1 MNKIILVGHPQSGFA
16 RVEEL
21 LLDCGMAEAK
31 PSRREGLTPAQISET
46 LLKVHGVAPVQKL
59 RTAAPLKQIKV
70 TPLWNGLALDL
81 MLANMEQPLWG
92 WSDTQ
97 AVYLLD
103 YWRFQDPQTVF
114 VLVFDEPQSILTRQ
128 ALDQADANPEEL
140 EARINAWIA
149 YNSAL
154 LNFHLRYPERSML
167 VHAAQ
172 VQRSA
177 RSYLQQV
184 SARIDAPLQVPGV
197 EAKYGKL
204 AEITNFSEEARK
216 LEEQAQQTVGETD
229 IDRQIETVVEGS
241 SVVAIELEG
250 NSETMVC
257 DFESKQGLDGNA
269 LAQWLVQQ
277 LLQGYPQASELYEQL
292 QAAAS
297 LPQRSGNSKANS
309 SLECIQTERNHSAWS
324 AFVAQQTTLQER
336 ALRITQLGKTLDE
349 QVLQMQQLDLQL
361 AQLKEAQA
369 AAQQQT
375 KVQQRLLSNHEAQ
388 LQESGQENQLLLEQL
403 HKVQE
408 ELESRYMKAQQHEKL
423 LAELPKLKADLKA
436 SQEKSTALQNASREK
451 QALQEQ
457 LQKVQQELAS
467 RKTLAQQHEKL
478 LAEQAK
484 VKAELKAAQDK
495 ATQLQSSEDKLKKEL
510 QTERAKAPLAEL
522 QKENE
527 LLLDQLH
534 KVQEELERYYL
545 ENCQIKSGS
554 GAIFQ
559 RQSKQTYYG
568 AAERVKQQL
577 SYRLGA
583 TMIAQSRSLGG
594 WLRMPFALNAEFKR
608 FKEYQ
613 TLRSNQK
620 LPPISHY
627 CDANEAERV
636 KQHLSYRLG
645 ASMIANSKTFT
656 GWAVM
661 PWALIV
667 EAKAFR
673 KERR

>member
-1 MNKIILVGHPQSGFA
+1 MNKIIVVGHPQSDFE

-46 LLKVHGVAPVQKL
+46 LLKVHGATPVQKL
-59 RTAAPLKQIKV
+59 STAAPLKQIKV

-128 ALDQADANPEEL
+128 ALDQTDANPEEL

-197 EAKYGKL
+197 EAEYGKV
-204 AEITNFSEEARK
+204 AEITNSSEEVRV
-216 LEEQAQQTVGETD
+216 LEEQAQQTVGEAD
-229 IDRQIETVVEGS
+229 IDRQIETVVESS
-241 SVVAIELEG
+241 SVIAIELEG
-250 NSETMVC
+250 DSEAMVC
-257 DFESKQGLDGNA
+257 NIESKQGLDGNA

-297 LPQRSGNSKANS
+297 LPQRSGNSKGNS

-324 AFVAQQTTLQER
+324 AFVAQQATLQER

-495 ATQLQSSEDKLKKEL
+495 ATQLQSSEAKLKKEL
-510 QTERAKAPLAEL
+510 QTERAKAPVVEL

-527 LLLDQLH
+527 LLLGQLH

-545 ENCQIKSGS
+545 ENAQYK
-554 GAIFQ
+554 AA
-559 RQSKQTYYG
+559 SKPKAYYG
-568 AAERVKQQL
+568 AVERVKQDL
-577 SYRLGA
+577 PYRLGA
-583 TMIAQSRSLGG
+583 TMIQRSGSLSGLLFMPWALRAEADRIRAEQTASSEQLPSIAEYRDAHEAAQV
-594 WLRMPFALNAEFKR
+594 KR
-608 FKEYQ
+608 
-613 TLRSNQK
+613 
-620 LPPISHY
+620 
-627 CDANEAERV
+627 
-636 KQHLSYRLG
+636 HLSYRLG
-645 ASMIANSKTFT
+645 ETWVQGT
-656 GWAVM
+656 QTLGGWVTL
-661 PWALIV
+661 PGALYAQV
-667 EAKAFR
+667 RAFR
-673 KERR
+673 KERRKSR

>member
-1 MNKIILVGHPQSGFA
+1 MNKIIVVGHPQSGFE

-46 LLKVHGVAPVQKL
+46 LLKVHGATPVQKL
-59 RTAAPLKQIKV
+59 STAAPIKQIEV

-81 MLANMEQPLWG
+81 MLANMEQSLWG

-103 YWRFQDPQTVF
+103 YWRFQDSQTVF

-128 ALDQADANPEEL
+128 TLDQADANPEEL
-140 EARINAWIA
+140 AARINAWIA

-177 RSYLQQV
+177 QSYVQQV

-197 EAKYGKL
+197 DAEYGKV
-204 AEITNFSEEARK
+204 AEITNSSEEVRV
-216 LEEQAQQTVGETD
+216 LEEQAQQTVGEAD
-229 IDRQIETVVEGS
+229 IDRQIETVVESS
-241 SVVAIELEG
+241 SVMAIELEG
-250 NSETMVC
+250 DSETMVC
-257 DFESKQGLDGNA
+257 DFESTQGLDGNA

-297 LPQRSGNSKANS
+297 LPQRGGNSKANS

-324 AFVAQQTTLQER
+324 AFVAQQATLQER
-336 ALRITQLGKTLDE
+336 ALRITQLGRTLDE
-349 QVLQMQQLDLQL
+349 QVLQMLQLDLQI

-369 AAQQQT
+369 AEQQQT

-388 LQESGQENQLLLEQL
+388 LQANEQENRLLLEQL

-436 SQEKSTALQNASREK
+436 SQEKSTALQNAGREK
-451 QALQEQ
+451 QVLQEQ
-457 LQKVQQELAS
+457 LQKELAS
-467 RKTLAQQHEKL
+467 RKAQAQQHEKL
-478 LAEQAK
+478 LVEQAK
-484 VKAELKAAQDK
+484 IKAELKAAQDK

-527 LLLDQLH
+527 LLLGQLH

-545 ENCQIKSGS
+545 ENAQYK
-554 GAIFQ
+554 AA
-559 RQSKQTYYG
+559 SKPKAYYG
-568 AAERVKQQL
+568 AVERVKQDL
-577 SYRLGA
+577 PYRLGS
-583 TMIAQSRSLGG
+583 TMIQRSGSLSGLLFMPWALRAEADRIRAEQTASSEQLPSIAEYRDAHEAAQV
-594 WLRMPFALNAEFKR
+594 KR
-608 FKEYQ
+608 
-613 TLRSNQK
+613 
-620 LPPISHY
+620 
-627 CDANEAERV
+627 
-636 KQHLSYRLG
+636 HLSYRLG
-645 ASMIANSKTFT
+645 ETWVLRT
-656 GWAVM
+656 QTLGGWVTL
-661 PWALIV
+661 PSALYAQV
-667 EAKAFR
+667 RAFR
-673 KERR
+673 KERRKSR

>member
-1 MNKIILVGHPQSGFA
+1 MNKIIVVGHPQSDFA

-46 LLKVHGVAPVQKL
+46 LLKVHGATPVQKL
-59 RTAAPLKQIKV
+59 STVGPLKQIEV

-81 MLANMEQPLWG
+81 MLANMEQSLWG

-103 YWRFQDPQTVF
+103 YWRLQDPQTVF

-177 RSYLQQV
+177 QSYLQQV

-197 EAKYGKL
+197 EAEYGKV
-204 AEITNFSEEARK
+204 AEITNSSEEVRV
-216 LEEQAQQTVGETD
+216 LEEQAQQTVGEAG
-229 IDRQIETVVEGS
+229 IDRQIETVVES
-241 SVVAIELEG
+241 SSMIAIELEG
-250 NSETMVC
+250 DSETMVC
-257 DFESKQGLDGNA
+257 NIESKQGLDGNA

-324 AFVAQQTTLQER
+324 AFVAQQATLQER

-423 LAELPKLKADLKA
+423 LAELPKVKAELKV

-451 QALQEQ
+451 QTLQEQ

-484 VKAELKAAQDK
+484 IKVELQVAQDK
-495 ATQLQSSEDKLKKEL
+495 ATQLQSSEVKLKKEL
-510 QTERAKAPLAEL
+510 QTERAKAPVVEL

-527 LLLDQLH
+527 LLLGQLH

-545 ENCQIKSGS
+545 ENAQYK
-554 GAIFQ
+554 AA
-559 RQSKQTYYG
+559 SKPKAYYG
-568 AAERVKQQL
+568 AVERVKQDL
-577 SYRLGA
+577 PYRLGA
-583 TMIAQSRSLGG
+583 TMIQRSGSLSGLLFMP
-594 WLRMPFALNAEFKR
+594 WALRAEADRIRAEQTANSEQLPSIAEYRDAHEAAHVKR
-608 FKEYQ
+608 
-613 TLRSNQK
+613 
-620 LPPISHY
+620 
-627 CDANEAERV
+627 
-636 KQHLSYRLG
+636 HLSYRLG
-645 ASMIANSKTFT
+645 ETWVQRT
-656 GWAVM
+656 QTLGGWVTL
-661 PWALIV
+661 PGALYAQV
-667 EAKAFR
+667 RAFR
-673 KERR
+673 KERRKSR